1 MDGIMGRDIS
11 YSYEGEGGD
20 APALSQVELSIP
32 RGSFVAILGHNG
44 CGKSTLVRLLNALL
58 PLQEG
63 ALQVGG
69 IPVDDP
75 PRRRALRR
83 SCGMVFQNPENQFV
97 SSLVEEEVA
106 FGLKNYDWPPA
117 EIPGQVAAALALV
130 GLSGYEKRAP
140 NSLSGGEK
148 QRLALA
154 GVLAMEPEFIVFD
167 EATSMLDPEG
177 RWALLNT
184 MEALHRK
191 GKTIVMI
198 THYVEEAVAA
208 DRVYLMQAGRILAA
222 GSPREILTDRALLEQ
237 AGLLPPMAA
246 ELYYDLAE
254 AGLLSGPCPLT
265 KEELV
270 EALCR

>member
-1 MDGIMGRDIS
+1 
-11 YSYEGEGGD
+11 
-20 APALSQVELSIP
+20 
-32 RGSFVAILGHNG
+32 
-44 CGKSTLVRLLNALL
+44 
-58 PLQEG
+58 
-63 ALQVGG
+63 
-69 IPVDDP
+69 
-75 PRRRALRR
+75 
-83 SCGMVFQNPENQFV
+83 
-97 SSLVEEEVA
+97 
-106 FGLKNYDWPPA
+106 
-117 EIPGQVAAALALV
+117 
-130 GLSGYEKRAP
+130 
-140 NSLSGGEK
+140 
-148 QRLALA
+148 

-191 GKTIVMI
+191 GKTLVMI

-222 GSPREILTDRALLEQ
+222 GSPREILTDRALLGQ